1 MSRADKDNR
10 DYLQMEAYLEKKKN
24 GGVTPERKQSDERD
38 MRDKEGM
45 YADI

>member
-24 GGVTPERKQSDERD
+24 GGVTPERKRDDESD
-38 MRDKEGM
+38 MREGKGM